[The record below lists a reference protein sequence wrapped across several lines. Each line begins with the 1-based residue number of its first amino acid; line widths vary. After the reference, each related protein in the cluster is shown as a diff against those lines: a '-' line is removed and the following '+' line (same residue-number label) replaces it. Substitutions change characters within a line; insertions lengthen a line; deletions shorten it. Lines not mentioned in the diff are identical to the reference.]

1 MTKLLLDENFP
12 APAARRLG
20 AAGLDVLSIRDACPG
35 WVDEEVLALA
45 VAERRWIVTFDR
57 DYGDLVFKL
66 SLPPPPA
73 IVLLREPHY
82 GPAEPADWVLSLLA
96 QPDIYVGRFVVF
108 TRDKVRVRAM
118 LKAAM

>member
-1 MTKLLLDENFP
+1 MVKLLLDENFP

-20 AAGLDVLSIRDACPG
+20 EYGVDVLAIRDACPG
-35 WVDEEVLALA
+35 WLDEAVLALA
-45 VAERRWIVTFDR
+45 VAEQRWIITFDR
-57 DYGDLVFKL
+57 DYGDLVFKM

-82 GPAEPADWVLSLLA
+82 RPAEPADWVLSLLV
-96 QPDIYVGRFVVF
+96 QPDIYLGRFVVF

-118 LKAAM
+118 LKAV

>member
-12 APAARRLG
+12 APAARLLG
-20 AAGLDVLSIRDACPG
+20 ASGLDMLAIRDACPG
-35 WVDEEVLALA
+35 WLDNDVLALA
-45 VAERRWIVTFDR
+45 VAEQRWIITFDR

-66 SLPPPPA
+66 NLPPPPA

-82 GPAEPADWVLSLLA
+82 QPAEPADWVLSLLA
-96 QPDIYVGRFVVF
+96 QPEIHLGRFVVF

-118 LKAAM
+118 LKAL